1 MLLVLFVA
9 CWLQVWTGVAGY
21 TAGAPVGRCGDMTP
35 GHNVTSQTS
44 PSPYTIKVSNT
55 TFSTNQTI
63 KVMIQGPV
71 YIGLLLQ
78 ARSGSNPIAVGTWG
92 TPPSNT
98 QHLACSGNSQSAITH
113 SNINIKNNET
123 TYTWIPP
130 DSVNSAFI
138 TATVVTNKTTFWINL
153 KSETL
158 NRGGGNNA
166 AADPKVAVTPVLFL
180 MLMSTVFQSFI
191 DAPSTTSR

>member
-21 TAGAPVGRCGDMTP
+21 STGAPVSRCGDMTP

-55 TFSTNQTI
+55 TFSTNQMIKGPIRIQPDRCGDLGATI
-63 KVMIQGPV
+63 
-71 YIGLLLQ
+71 
-78 ARSGSNPIAVGTWG
+78 
-92 TPPSNT
+92 
-98 QHLACSGNSQSAITH
+98 
-113 SNINIKNNET
+113 
-123 TYTWIPP
+123 
-130 DSVNSAFI
+130 
-138 TATVVTNKTTFWINL
+138 VTNKTTFWINL

-158 NRGGGNNA
+158 NRVGGNNA

>member
-21 TAGAPVGRCGDMTP
+21 PAGAPVGRCGDMTP

-78 ARSGSNPIAVGTWG
+78 ARSGSNPIAVGTW
-92 TPPSNT
+92 
-98 QHLACSGNSQSAITH
+98 GNSQSAITH